1 MNKITRK
8 RLVNAHTSDNTELFI
23 TLDGRRTKLADCK
36 VRFELFENKTEIP
49 VLGSRTCSFKTARY
63 AVAQC
68 SDFTFT
74 RSVDEELISNAA
86 AFDMRVEYQRP
97 DGVYETANI
106 LNAFPTEIDPEGE
119 WYFELP
125 QIPKFL

>member
-8 RLVNAHTSDNTELFI
+8 RLVNARTSDHTELFI

-36 VRFELFENKTEIP
+36 ARFELFENKTEIP
-49 VLGSRTCSFKTARY
+49 VLGSRTCSFKAARY
-63 AVAQC
+63 AGVQC
-68 SDFTFT
+68 SDFIFT
-74 RSVDEELISNAA
+74 RSVDEAVISSAE
-86 AFDMRVEYQRP
+86 AFDMCVEYQRP

-106 LNAFPTEIDPEGE
+106 LNVCPTEIDPEGE
-119 WYFELP
+119 WHFELP